1 MDRHYQDRQVKF
13 MQACR
18 KDTMSPPAYH
28 TRDLYLAGTLLASGF
43 TLEDVQ
49 RDSDGRCTF
58 VYTDQPER
66 KNLVVNF
73 YDGSATV
80 SALAFADAL
89 RRLKSRI
96 HR

>member
-1 MDRHYQDRQVKF
+1 
-13 MQACR
+13 
-18 KDTMSPPAYH
+18 MSPPAYH
-28 TRDLYLAGTLLASGF
+28 TRDLYLAGFLLAIGYA
-43 TLEDVQ
+43 LDEVQ

-58 VYTDQPER
+58 VYSDQPER

-73 YDGSATV
+73 YDGSAEV